1 MEIRKLAPEERSEL
15 LRGFDYA
22 FFEWTG
28 RAIAEDD
35 VEGINSHDVI
45 GIFVDGRLASALISY
60 KFQQPIRGAVKGMGG
75 IGGVW
80 TYPEYRA
87 RGFVRELIKIALHEM
102 HELGIATS
110 MLIPFKDR
118 FYANFG
124 YVTSNANLE
133 VKVPIAAFSYT
144 LRSEIAG
151 NWQVDRVNASTVRDE
166 FLTFMLDLAPS
177 QHHGITI
184 PINATAKQWQEAMDK
199 RLCVCIRKDGQLAA
213 IAIYRINSDYRAAP
227 SDRLIQVFHMYWR
240 NLEAR
245 TKLFSFFALHRD
257 QVRYISMDLP
267 LGLNFYQW
275 FQDITEPCTTKVAI
289 NAYMVRVTD
298 VEKAISDLPAPTPGK
313 VAIAISDPHCEWND
327 CTFAIFAQDGKLTAQ
342 RIETIEPDAIATI
355 QGISALVYGTLNVE
369 ELEYRDWLK
378 IRNPQARATLSS
390 WFPTMLLYN
399 TFRF

>member
-15 LRGFDYA
+15 LHGFDYA

-35 VEGINSHDVI
+35 TEGINSHDVL
-45 GIFVDGRLASALISY
+45 GVFVDGRLASALINY
-60 KFQQPIRGAVKGMGG
+60 KFQQSIRGAVKGMGG

-87 RGFVRELIKIALHEM
+87 RGFVRALIKAALHEM

-133 VKVPIAAFSYT
+133 VKVPIAALSYT
-144 LRSEIAG
+144 LHSNIAG
-151 NWQVDRVNASTVRDE
+151 NWQVERVNASTVRDE

-184 PINATAKQWQEAMDK
+184 PINATAKQWQEVMDK
-199 RLCVCIRKDGQLAA
+199 RLCVRVQQDGKLAA

-240 NLEAR
+240 TLEAR

-267 LGLNFYQW
+267 MGLNFYQW
-275 FQDITEPCTTKVAI
+275 FQNLNDPCATKVAI
-289 NAYMVRVTD
+289 NPYMVRVTD
-298 VEKAISDLPAPTPGK
+298 VEKAIADLPAPTTGK
-313 VAIAISDPHCEWND
+313 VTIAVSDSFCGWND
-327 CTFAIFAQDGKLTAQ
+327 RTFAIFAKDGKLTAQ
-342 RIETIEPDAIATI
+342 RSETSEPDAIATI
-355 QGISALVYGTLNVE
+355 QAISALVYGTVNVE

-378 IRNPQARATLSS
+378 ISNPQARATLSS
-390 WFPTMLLYN
+390 WFPTMMLYS
-399 TFRF
+399 TFKF